1 MTSPVVLPSGLFDRT
16 GRLRQMLDLL
26 AAVRELDGTITEPA
40 GLRAY
45 VALVL
50 RFAELFGID
59 SVWIDRLRSVVE
71 NDATLELLLAIVR
84 FAANWLGRLDEQD
97 PELVRAAHSSTASVE
112 GTVLAEWLPLVL
124 WLLETWRRLRG
135 ER

>member
-1 MTSPVVLPSGLFDRT
+1 MTSQVVLPSGLFDRA
-16 GRLRQMLDLL
+16 GKLRQILDLL
-26 AAVRELDGTITEPA
+26 AAVRELDSSITEPA

-59 SVWIDRLRSVVE
+59 RSWVDRLKSVIE
-71 NDATLELLLAIVR
+71 NEATLELLLAFVR
-84 FAANWLGRLDEQD
+84 FASNWLGRLDERD
-97 PELVRAAHSSTASVE
+97 AEFVRLANSPAATVETAA
-112 GTVLAEWLPLVL
+112 LAEWLPLVL

-135 ER
+135 E